1 MYIFELNI
9 EKPLKY
15 AMTGKFEALS
25 PSWMHSNLPLNEYE
39 LFVVTKDALYLSYN
53 NNRFTIP
60 KGYFLLLPPVSAPAN
75 RRIGFKPSQCDFYW
89 LHFAAD
95 HPVKGFEADALCHPG
110 FSASA
115 ADSSLLI
122 PQEGMVP
129 NMDKLIVVM
138 KQLQDAVRSDYDYT
152 GLCYMTTIVLSELHN
167 QLHADAVKST
177 RHQKVPNQTYYDII
191 DYIKSNINRNL
202 KISELAA
209 HFGYNE
215 KYLTH
220 LFTKTTGVS
229 LKQFILITKMD
240 YANYLLT
247 DSNKSIR
254 EISVELGYMDS
265 RNFTKAY
272 KKIFELTPTEY
283 RNSFSKRIINHQ

>member
-1 MYIFELNI
+1 MYTFELFI

-25 PSWMHSNLPLNEYE
+25 PNWMHSNLPLNEYE
-39 LFVVTKDALYLSYN
+39 LFVVTKDTLYLSYN
-53 NNRFTIP
+53 NSRFTIP
-60 KGYFLLLPPVSAPAN
+60 RGSFLLLPPVPPPAN
-75 RRIGFKPSQCDFYW
+75 RRIGFKPSQCTFYW

-95 HPVKGFEADALCHPG
+95 HPVKCLDTEPHDLLQYP
-110 FSASA
+110 ASA
-115 ADSSLLI
+115 ADNTLLI
-122 PQEGMVP
+122 PQEGIVP

-138 KQLQDAVRSDYDYT
+138 KQLQDAVRSEYDYSS
-152 GLCYMTTIVLSELHN
+152 LCYMTTVVLCELHN
-167 QLHADAVKST
+167 QLHADTAKHT
-177 RHQKVPNQTYYDII
+177 GHQKVPNQTYYDII

-229 LKQFILITKMD
+229 LKQFILNAKMD

-254 EISVELGYMDS
+254 EISYELGYMDS

-283 RNSFSKRIINHQ
+283 RNSFSKRIINH